1 MDEKDVINNNEEK
14 EQEQTKKRFSK
25 TKIVIL
31 SIAGTLLTALIIF
44 IAAFVVPNWGNI
56 KAAWIWMTTSKEDI
70 SKNITAARQT
80 AYDAAKNAGYEMNE
94 DIYNAYINGKI
105 TEQQMSDI
113 VAKKYTLE
121 EARKMNSVT
130 QSQQTQASQTVTF
143 TPSKADAVEAYERNE
158 ITADQLSLIMSGE
171 KTLDE
176 VKSENQ
182 VSENTDVEGETQDN
196 PESDDGT
203 NNTQIPGTSESSNGA
218 AFSQDALDAYKK
230 GEISDSQL
238 AEIGNNNK
246 TLDQAKQENTVQTP
260 QPNTAAPTSPPAQST
275 GQTVDDQIAALITR
289 MYVLKAEYEGKVA
302 GIVEQMKADYSKLPA
317 EQRNKTAKSNI
328 ATEYMGVINQMEAQ
342 CDGQVD
348 IVVTEL
354 RTILKDNGRDT
365 ALADAIVSTYATE
378 KENTKAYYLSTYG
391 D

>member
-14 EQEQTKKRFSK
+14 KQDEAKKSFSK
-25 TKIVIL
+25 TKIIVL
-31 SIAGTLLTALIIF
+31 SIVGTLLAALIVFTAVF
-44 IAAFVVPNWGNI
+44 IVPNWGNI

-80 AYDAAKNAGYEMNE
+80 AYDAAKNAGYEMTE
-94 DIYNAYINGKI
+94 DIYNAYVNGEI

-121 EARKMNSVT
+121 EAREMNSAP
-130 QSQQTQASQTVTF
+130 QTQQTF
-143 TPSKADAVEAYERNE
+143 TPSKLDAVEALENGE
-158 ITADQLSLIMSGE
+158 ITDAQLSLIMSGE

-182 VSENTDVEGETQDN
+182 ASENTDTQDGDQN
-196 PESDDGT
+196 SPEPDNDD
-203 NNTQIPGTSESSNGA
+203 TQTPDASENGNSTGA
-218 AFSQDALDAYKK
+218 SFSQDALDAYKN

-246 TLDQAKQENTVQTP
+246 TLEQAKQENTVQSPAT
-260 QPNTAAPTSPPAQST
+260 NTTAPTSPPAQST
-275 GQTVDDQIAALITR
+275 GQTVDEQIASLITR

-302 GIVEQMKADYSKLPA
+302 GIVDQMKADYSKLPA
-317 EQRNKTAKSNI
+317 EQRTKAAKSSI

-348 IVVTEL
+348 LVVTEL
-354 RTILKDNGRDT
+354 RTLLKDNGRDT
-365 ALADAIVSTYATE
+365 SLADTIVSTYATE